1 MPERRG
7 RASPSLD
14 FAAKMLD
21 PVNLDGLQRFNGGTD
36 RVGADICLRPEPTL
50 LKMYHPR
57 GLYRSSVPCCL
68 YNKTGR
74 ISEYDQGSRVSE
86 EVSGLL

>member
-1 MPERRG
+1 
-7 RASPSLD
+7 
-14 FAAKMLD
+14 MLD

-50 LKMYHPR
+50 LKVYRPR
-57 GLYRSSVPCCL
+57 GVYRSWISRCL
-68 YNKTGR
+68 DNKTGR